1 MGQRDKG
8 RALKMVLA
16 WREHDL
22 IFGMKEKGLG
32 LALPSLLSA

>member
-1 MGQRDKG
+1 MDQRDKG
-8 RALKMVLA
+8 RALKMALA

-22 IFGMKEKGLG
+22 ISEMKEKGLG